1 MIPTTYAP
9 VAAANLCTGYIPFDH
24 AVAAC
29 TLAVIAGAILTL
41 AAYKVGAWLR
51 RE

>member
-9 VAAANLCTGYIPFDH
+9 VAAANLCTSYIPFDQ
-24 AVAAC
+24 AATAC
-29 TLAVIAGAILTL
+29 ALAVILGSFSTILMYRIGL
-41 AAYKVGAWLR
+41 CLH

>member
-9 VAAANLCTGYIPFDH
+9 VAAANLCTGYIPFEQAALACGII
-24 AVAAC
+24 AVLSV
-29 TLAVIAGAILTL
+29 LATA
-41 AAYKVGAWLR
+41 AAYKVGVWLR